1 MEWPKLKN
9 IILAILVVTNLFLLF
24 LVLSQEFQSAQF
36 RDGVLE
42 DAVVLLSESGIT
54 LDPNHLPKK
63 LPPVQSVAR
72 DPAGEL
78 TAAGALLGDGTAAQ
92 IESAVLTRYTGP
104 NGTAQFRSGGDF
116 EVSFATTAFPLTGQ
130 SPGSAAAKVAALL
143 GGDWEILSVTGNESD
158 ASVTL
163 RQLWQGVP
171 VFPCTVAAVYRG
183 GFLASLSGRHLSGTP
198 LPITEKTLDMST
210 LLVRFRAGIT
220 ATGDVCSA
228 ITDIS
233 AGYDLP
239 ATLTGSGDLT
249 PILQIVT
256 DTKTYHQNAQT
267 GAISPA

>member
-24 LVLSQEFQSAQF
+24 LVLGQEFQSARF

-54 LDPNHLPKK
+54 LDPTHLPKK
-63 LPPVQSVAR
+63 LPPAQSVAR

-78 TAAGALLGDGTAAQ
+78 TAAGALLGNGTAAQ

-104 NGTAQFRSGGDF
+104 NGVAQFRSGGNFDVTF
-116 EVSFATTAFPLTGQ
+116 STTAFPLTGP
-130 SPGSAAAKVAALL
+130 SAGPAAAKVAALL
-143 GGDWEILSVTGNESD
+143 GGDWEILSVTGNQSD

-163 RQLWQGVP
+163 RQLWQKVP
-171 VFPCTVAAVYRG
+171 VFPCTVVAIYRG

-198 LPITEKTLDMST
+198 LPVTDETLDMPT

-220 ATGDVCSA
+220 DSGDVCSA

-239 ATLTGSGDLT
+239 ATLTGSGELT

-267 GAISPA
+267 GTISPA